1 MPSFLILLPINIVAK
16 TNKAD
21 MFTVTTASKKKS
33 CESKD
38 WRILGLVDVDA

>member
-33 CESKD
+33 CESKE
-38 WRILGLVDVDA
+38 WSIFGVVDVDA